1 MEPTSMTT
9 DFPDYSDEPVYI
21 QVLSYSGVVLARVPK
36 SGVKTLFQRALNTWS
51 DAPKEL
57 IEFSDSLEKM

>member
-36 SGVKTLFQRALNTWS
+36 SDVKTLFQRALNTWS
-51 DAPKEL
+51 DIPQEIL
-57 IEFSDSLEKM
+57 TFSDAIEKI